1 MSDKTPARTEP
12 WDPFRDLDV
21 FRGWPR
27 SRFLEGL
34 GEGWPSLPARWAPS
48 MDLAETDDAYVVTV
62 ELAGAK
68 KDDVHVEVENGV
80 LTIRGE
86 KKSEREEEKEQRR
99 YTERTFGSFARSFT
113 LPSNADENAV
123 KASFDN
129 GVLKVEVA
137 KGEEQ
142 KSKTIQIR

>member
-1 MSDKTPARTEP
+1 
-12 WDPFRDLDV
+12 
-21 FRGWPR
+21 
-27 SRFLEGL
+27 
-34 GEGWPSLPARWAPS
+34 